1 MDATKRRQVWSRSLV
16 IVLTIGV
23 SVSLWS
29 MAASSADEASDR
41 ASRSRTRSSV
51 TSAEQ
56 SSQSDQSKEKDRDA
70 QIERKLDEILSNQQT
85 ILQRFDAVMEEL
97 RIIKIRATLRGGS

>member
-16 IVLTIGV
+16 IVLTIGL

-29 MAASSADEASDR
+29 IAASSADEPSDR

-51 TSAEQ
+51 ASADQ
-56 SSQSDQSKEKDRDA
+56 SNQSKEKDQNA

-97 RIIKIRATLRGGS
+97 RIIKVRATR

>member
-1 MDATKRRQVWSRSLV
+1 MDATRRRQVGSWSLV
-16 IVLTIGV
+16 IVLIIGV

-29 MAASSADEASDR
+29 MAAFSADEASDR

-97 RIIKIRATLRGGS
+97 RIIKVRSTR